1 MQVIVGSNENSC
13 INLFEDINKKTF
25 KELREVCKY
34 LNISYSG
41 KDNKQSLIQK
51 ISSKKEVDKPV
62 TKKTGN
68 KCTEILVTSYQKNWT
83 NQEQTKKN
91 KKEKQNHEHDM
102 SDFEFLFKNF
112 GINFTI
118 KNQNSVQR
126 LLKNMTKEE
135 VIIYLKETYNNIKS
149 NPNVLNIPALF
160 SQKICKGE
168 TQEHFIQ
175 K

>member
-1 MQVIVGSNENSC
+1 
-13 INLFEDINKKTF
+13 
-25 KELREVCKY
+25 
-34 LNISYSG
+34 
-41 KDNKQSLIQK
+41 
-51 ISSKKEVDKPV
+51 
-62 TKKTGN
+62 
-68 KCTEILVTSYQKNWT
+68 
-83 NQEQTKKN
+83 
-91 KKEKQNHEHDM
+91 M

-175 K
+175 KELTPEKKSWLNRYSGIINDQTLKKDIEKIILDIPFDTLEKNKSKLSTMSIFEFKKYLYFLKNESNVS

>member
-83 NQEQTKKN
+83 NQEQTKK
-91 KKEKQNHEHDM
+91 KQ
-102 SDFEFLFKNF
+102 KR
-112 GINFTI
+112 
-118 KNQNSVQR
+118 K
-126 LLKNMTKEE
+126 TK
-135 VIIYLKETYNNIKS
+135 S
-149 NPNVLNIPALF
+149 
-160 SQKICKGE
+160 
-168 TQEHFIQ
+168 
-175 K
+175 